1 MPGLTQ
7 ASVLEIRAMAFTT
20 KINHGASQQKR
31 WGRILEHRGLMIGGS
46 VLVLIGLIAIFAPL
60 LSPYDPLAQNL
71 GNRLQ
76 PPVWYEGGSWNHVL
90 GTDALG
96 RDYWTRLA
104 YGTRV
109 SLFIGLMAATMA
121 GIIGAILGI
130 GAGYFGGKFEA
141 FVTFLTTLRLS
152 LPVVLV
158 ALAVVALFGGTLTV
172 LVIVLG
178 LLLWDRYAVVLRTV
192 TKQIKSQA
200 YIAAARSEGASHRRV
215 ILSDVV
221 PNLMNQ
227 FIVVWT
233 LEVAHA
239 ILLEAALSFLGLGVQ
254 PPTPAWGLMVAE
266 GKDML
271 FFEGWIITIPGV
283 ALFLLILSINM
294 VGDGLR
300 DLSAP
305 ENRN

>member
-1 MPGLTQ
+1 
-7 ASVLEIRAMAFTT
+7 MAFTT
-20 KINHGASQQKR
+20 NLNHGASQQKR

-305 ENRN
+305 ENRK

>member
-1 MPGLTQ
+1 
-7 ASVLEIRAMAFTT
+7 MAFTT

-31 WGRILEHRGLMIGGS
+31 WGRILGHRGLMIGGF

-200 YIAAARSEGASHRRV
+200 YIAAARSEGASHWRV

>member
-1 MPGLTQ
+1 
-7 ASVLEIRAMAFTT
+7 MAFTT